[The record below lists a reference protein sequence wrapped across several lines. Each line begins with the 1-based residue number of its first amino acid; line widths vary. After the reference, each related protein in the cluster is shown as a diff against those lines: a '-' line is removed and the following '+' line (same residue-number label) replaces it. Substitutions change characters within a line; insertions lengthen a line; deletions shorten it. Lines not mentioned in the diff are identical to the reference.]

1 MRVFQNPVHCVR
13 LSNDGL
19 VYVCDREN
27 DRIQV
32 FEKGGKFV
40 NEFLVEPQT
49 LQNGSVWDLVLS
61 EDGAQKYIFVANGA
75 SSTC

>member
-1 MRVFQNPVHCVR
+1 MR

-19 VYVCDREN
+19 VYVCDRVN

-32 FEKGGKFV
+32 FRKDGSFV
-40 NEFLVEPQT
+40 KEFRVEQQT

-61 EDGAQKYIFVANGA
+61 NDPQQSYILIADGANGQISRHFA
-75 SSTC
+75 